1 MIMMTVA
8 RQHFNVGLFGA
19 ELIIEKPCRLT
30 LIISD
35 LETIRLTTTQLFS
48 SPKKAGWGGL

>member
-1 MIMMTVA
+1 MTVA
-8 RQHFNVGLFGA
+8 RKHFNVGLFGA

-30 LIISD
+30 FIISD